1 VQDMEGPGERTIRKA
16 PRVHMRYAHECL
28 QWERVPVR
36 MVSAAISRMTRD
48 NARLETTQKGIF
60 RAGCEVIPKS
70 SVRNEDVAAWRAA
83 VA

>member
-1 VQDMEGPGERTIRKA
+1 
-16 PRVHMRYAHECL
+16 MRYAHECL
-28 QWERVPVR
+28 
-36 MVSAAISRMTRD
+36 VSAAISRMTRD